1 MKLKNLTPLAAC
13 LILSGCVVGAAVDLA
28 ATTVVTAGKLAVK
41 GTGAV
46 INAAI
51 PDGDDKKK
59 KDKKKQEKAQQ
70 PETQQAPPPPYAPP
84 IPATSRLTPTATSS
98 KNGMRRNR
106 KIKGLPIPERPSEN
120 FSDGLFCR
128 RIPSPYPASSAL

>member
-51 PDGDDKKK
+51 PDGDDKKNIDQK
-59 KDKKKQEKAQQ
+59 IQDKAQPPVTQ
-70 PETQQAPPPPYAPP
+70 PALPPPYAPAQTA
-84 IPATSRLTPTATSS
+84 PAHTRYITVDADG
-98 KNGMRRNR
+98 NVVE
-106 KIKGLPIPERPSEN
+106 ERDAP
-120 FSDGLFCR
+120 
-128 RIPSPYPASSAL
+128 

>member
-70 PETQQAPPPPYAPP
+70 PETQQVPPPPYAPAQTA
-84 IPATSRLTPTATSS
+84 PAHTRYITVDADG
-98 KNGMRRNR
+98 NV
-106 KIKGLPIPERPSEN
+106 IEERDAP
-120 FSDGLFCR
+120 
-128 RIPSPYPASSAL
+128 

>member
-70 PETQQAPPPPYAPP
+70 PETQQAPPPP
-84 IPATSRLTPTATSS
+84 
-98 KNGMRRNR
+98 
-106 KIKGLPIPERPSEN
+106 
-120 FSDGLFCR
+120 
-128 RIPSPYPASSAL
+128 

>member
-70 PETQQAPPPPYAPP
+70 PETQQVPPPPYAPAHTRY
-84 IPATSRLTPTATSS
+84 ITVDADG
-98 KNGMRRNR
+98 NVVE
-106 KIKGLPIPERPSEN
+106 ERDAP
-120 FSDGLFCR
+120 
-128 RIPSPYPASSAL
+128 

>member
-59 KDKKKQEKAQQ
+59 KDKKKTGKSA
-70 PETQQAPPPPYAPP
+70 
-84 IPATSRLTPTATSS
+84 ATRNAAGTASAIYP
-98 KNGMRRNR
+98 RANR
-106 KIKGLPIPERPSEN
+106 PR
-120 FSDGLFCR
+120 
-128 RIPSPYPASSAL
+128 PYPLHHG